1 MPLGERIFHY
11 RDLKDQVQSQTHPL
25 VDDPNLG
32 LAHMV
37 HFHQHPGEWHQVY
50 AAVGGNGEACDID
63 MADNKDGEGT
73 VNKADGR
80 PAAAVAAAAVDMEGT
95 VDEVQEV

>member
-1 MPLGERIFHY
+1 M
-11 RDLKDQVQSQTHPL
+11 
-25 VDDPNLG
+25 
-32 LAHMV
+32 
-37 HFHQHPGEWHQVY
+37 Y

-63 MADNKDGEGT
+63 MVDNKDGEGT

-80 PAAAVAAAAVDMEGT
+80 PAVAAAAAAVDMVGT

>member
-1 MPLGERIFHY
+1 MMVAEANETYTWLIIYVEAYYISVHLFVHY
-11 RDLKDQVQSQTHPL
+11 IPVNTSISL
-25 VDDPNLG
+25 
-32 LAHMV
+32 
-37 HFHQHPGEWHQVY
+37 PGEWHQVY

-63 MADNKDGEGT
+63 MVDNMDGEGT

-80 PAAAVAAAAVDMEGT
+80 PAAVVAAAAVDMEGT

>member
-1 MPLGERIFHY
+1 MMDTEASETYTWLIIYVTAYYISVHLSVHY
-11 RDLKDQVQSQTHPL
+11 ISINTLI
-25 VDDPNLG
+25 NL
-32 LAHMV
+32 
-37 HFHQHPGEWHQVY
+37 PGEWHQVY

-63 MADNKDGEGT
+63 MVDNKDGEDT

-80 PAAAVAAAAVDMEGT
+80 PAAAAAAAAVDMEGT

>member
-1 MPLGERIFHY
+1 M
-11 RDLKDQVQSQTHPL
+11 
-25 VDDPNLG
+25 
-32 LAHMV
+32 
-37 HFHQHPGEWHQVY
+37 Y

-63 MADNKDGEGT
+63 MVDNKDGEDT

-80 PAAAVAAAAVDMEGT
+80 PAAAAAAAAVDMEGT

>member
-1 MPLGERIFHY
+1 MMVAEVNETYTWLIIYGKAYYISVHLSVHY
-11 RDLKDQVQSQTHPL
+11 ISANTSISL
-25 VDDPNLG
+25 
-32 LAHMV
+32 
-37 HFHQHPGEWHQVY
+37 PGEWHQVY

-63 MADNKDGEGT
+63 MVDNKDGEGT

-80 PAAAVAAAAVDMEGT
+80 PAVAAAAAAVDMVGT